1 MSYTAPRSAD
11 EILQDLKETTRELNP
26 AVDIMKGPIALLV
39 YSYIRDLERSEEF
52 AGYLQDVYQLDKA
65 DLLEDADLFALGAN
79 YGKDPNRGR
88 AAQHLVHFYRYTR
101 PEVNKTYE
109 VPAGTACSS
118 NDGRYIFTSDSSRTM
133 DGNYADIYYSPDDNW
148 YEIPVLVEA
157 EAAGADYD
165 LPPETITKVLT
176 ALEDFDGCINKF
188 DVRRSGADPVDPI
201 QFVNQIQNT
210 LQGIG
215 SDVAGHIIDVLQDID
230 PTGYDDIS
238 LVPSTNYEL
247 FKRYAILQGKLG
259 YDIYVISDSIVDH
272 QQEGIAKGGELS
284 IPLTYK
290 PVLSVTTVS
299 VNGVPVAF
307 DFSPDTNI
315 ETRGS
320 PLSDDRVILTTPL
333 LPLQAYQI
341 TYQYYDFVYQGWQA
355 FQGRQG
361 PFGADVLVRL
371 ADPIDVYIA
380 GQADISASYD
390 REEVISDM
398 RTFTERY
405 LRNQNNVSQTRFPTL
420 LEPTHY
426 VDSLEAAVAGLNKLK
441 LTGFIR
447 TDDASL
453 AIENI
458 PFNGSTEYP
467 ILASNY
473 DIT

>member
-1 MSYTAPRSAD
+1 MAYSAPRSAD
-11 EILQDLKETTRELNP
+11 EILQDIKETTRELNP
-26 AVDIMKGPIALLV
+26 SVDIMKGPIALLF
-39 YSYIRDLERSEEF
+39 YSYIKDLERAEEF
-52 AGYLQDVYQLDKA
+52 AGHLQDVYQLENA
-65 DLLEDADLFALGAN
+65 DNLEDADLAALGNN
-79 YGKDPNRGR
+79 YGKDLNRGR
-88 AAQHLVHFYRYTR
+88 AAQHLVHFYRYSR

-109 VPAGTACSS
+109 VPSGAACSS

-133 DGNYADIYYSPDDNW
+133 DGNYADSYYSPDDNW

-176 ALEDFDGCINKF
+176 SLEDFDGCINKF
-188 DVRRSGADPVDPI
+188 DVRRSGSDPVDPI
-201 QFVNQIQNT
+201 QFVIQIQNT

-215 SDVAGHIIDVLQDID
+215 SDIAGHIIDVLQDID

-238 LVPSTNYEL
+238 MVPSTNYEL
-247 FKRYAILQGKLG
+247 FKRYKTLQGKLG
-259 YDIYVISDSIVDH
+259 YDIYVISDVIIDH
-272 QQEGIAKGGELS
+272 VQEGIAKGGELE
-284 IPLTYK
+284 IPLDHK
-290 PVLSVTTVS
+290 PVLSVTYVS
-299 VNGVPVAF
+299 VNGTPVAF
-307 DFSPDTNI
+307 DFNPDTDP
-315 ETRGS
+315 ELRGS
-320 PLSDDRVILTTPL
+320 PLASDTIVLTTPL

-380 GQADISASYD
+380 GEADISASYD

-405 LRNQNNVSQTRFPTL
+405 LRNQNNPSQTRFPTL
-420 LEPTHY
+420 LEPTPY
-426 VDSLEAAVAGLNKLK
+426 VDAIKAAVSGLNNLK

-447 TDDASL
+447 TDNASL
-453 AIENI
+453 AVESI
-458 PFNGSTEYP
+458 PFNGATEYP
-467 ILASNY
+467 ILAANY
-473 DIT
+473 DIS

>member
-11 EILQDLKETTRELNP
+11 EILEGIKETTRELNP
-26 AVDIMKGPIALLV
+26 AVDIMKGPIALLI
-39 YSYIRDLERSEEF
+39 YSYIRDLERAEEF
-52 AGYLQDVYQLDKA
+52 SGYLQDVYQLENA
-65 DLLEDADLFALGAN
+65 ELLEDADVIALGNN

-101 PEVNKTYE
+101 PEVNKTYD

-118 NDGRYIFTSDSSRTM
+118 GDGRFIFNSDTSRTM
-133 DGNYADIYYSPDDNW
+133 DGNYADIYYSPDDSW

-176 ALEDFDGCINKF
+176 DLEDFDGCINKF
-188 DVRRSGADPVDPI
+188 DVRRSGADPADPI
-201 QFVNQIQNT
+201 QFIIQLQNT

-238 LVPSTNYEL
+238 IVPSTNYEL
-247 FKRYAILQGKLG
+247 FKRYAILQSKLG
-259 YDIYVISDSIVDH
+259 YDIYVISDVVIDY
-272 QQEGIAKGGELS
+272 QQEGIAQGGELS
-284 IPLTYK
+284 IPLDHK
-290 PVLSVTTVS
+290 PVLSVTSVS
-299 VNGVPVAF
+299 VNGTPVAF
-307 DFSPDTNI
+307 DFNPDTNV

-320 PLSDDRVILTTPL
+320 PLADDKVILVTPL

-371 ADPIDVYIA
+371 ANPIDIYIA
-380 GQADISASYD
+380 GEADISASVD
-390 REEVISDM
+390 KEEVISDM
-398 RTFTERY
+398 RTFTELY
-405 LRNQNNVSQTRFPTL
+405 LRDQNNPSQTRFSTL

-426 VDSLEAAVAGLNKLK
+426 VDSIKAAVAGLNSLK

-447 TDDASL
+447 TDNASL
-453 AIENI
+453 AVESI
-458 PFNGSTEYP
+458 PFDGSTEYP
-467 ILASNY
+467 VLAANY